1 MTSQSA
7 SLVAEGDVPHNLDVT
22 TRQRLIR
29 LRILLAAAV
38 ASTADT
44 TGPGRHVAVIF
55 MDGVC
60 ELALSLAAQEVG
72 VEVSPKQGMLDI
84 YAKVAEHLGKEWR
97 RQGAKAVRELH
108 LQRNTLQH
116 HGVLPDGENIS
127 VWATEIERFVFALVR
142 AAFSADL
149 ATVRGADGVADDQ
162 LRQDLLEA
170 ETAIDTGRFMDS
182 LEGSDRALGRMLSEF
197 RTLRGRSPFGG
208 FAHAGFHEFQ
218 VIDTELRTLQDFSD
232 LAHLTTEPS
241 ERLWLDAVL
250 EQARRTGEQS
260 SRADAQ
266 RAYSFVLGCAL
277 RFEAFKA
284 RYPELRWV
292 HPPQPSLDVD
302 YKRPK
307 LVEVV
312 AGQGA
317 VHGSSEMSLDFVLDQ
332 APPGWDGH
340 PGLHQALRELQGS
353 GLRLGMLPRLSRH
366 VLAVTVPVDTSADE
380 ILGWVEALLDKTH
393 ELFEE
398 RQRAARERANE
409 VQSTTAP
416 YSTLAQVDGLV
427 RDVTSSEGG
436 PGDILIALTLALP
449 DDVREFDVETIL
461 NEQVTPQEGQL
472 RRIMLSEGR
481 VTFSPEQ
488 LATDRVIEVL
498 ERSIDRAR
506 VLEAKRQADAQ
517 ADADRR
523 AELLQGL
530 RARIGQPP
538 Q

>member
-1 MTSQSA
+1 MTSQSVG
-7 SLVAEGDVPHNLDVT
+7 VAAERDMPHSLDVT

-29 LRILLAAAV
+29 LRMLLAAAV

-84 YAKVAEHLGKEWR
+84 YAKVAEQLGTRWR

-127 VWATEIERFVFALVR
+127 VWTTEIERFIFNLVQ

-149 ATVRGADGVADDQ
+149 ATVRGADGVADDE

-170 ETAIDTGRFMDS
+170 ETAIDTGQFTDS
-182 LEGSDRALGRMLSEF
+182 LKSSNRALDRMLSEF
-197 RTLRGRSPFGG
+197 RTLRGRSPFGS

-218 VIDTELRTLQDFSD
+218 VIDAELRTLQDFSD

-241 ERLWLDAVL
+241 EQLWLDAVL

-260 SRADAQ
+260 SRSDAQ

-292 HPPQPSLDVD
+292 APPQPSLDID
-302 YKRPK
+302 YGRPK
-307 LVEVV
+307 LVDVV
-312 AGQGA
+312 AGQGF
-317 VHGSSEMSLDFVLDQ
+317 VPRQSEMILDFILDQ
-332 APPGWDGH
+332 APPGWEGH
-340 PGLHQALRELQGS
+340 SSLHQALRELQGF
-353 GLRLGMLPRLSRH
+353 GLPQGMMPRLSEH
-366 VLAVTVPVDTSADE
+366 VLTLTVPDDASTDE
-380 ILGWVEALLDKTH
+380 ILDWVEALLDKTH

-398 RQRAARERANE
+398 RQHAARERVSD
-409 VQSTTAP
+409 VQSTAAP
-416 YSTLAQVDGLV
+416 YSTLTTDDGLV
-427 RDVTSSEGG
+427 RDVTSIEAGS
-436 PGDILIALTLALP
+436 GDILIALTLALP
-449 DDVREFDVETIL
+449 EGVREFDVEAVL
-461 NEQVTPQEGQL
+461 NEHVTPPEGQP
-472 RRIMLSEGR
+472 RRIVLRGGQM
-481 VTFSPEQ
+481 TFSPVQ
-488 LATDRVIEVL
+488 LATDRVIETL
-498 ERSIDRAR
+498 EHSIDRAQAIETER
-506 VLEAKRQADAQ
+506 QAKSQADAN
-517 ADADRR
+517 RR
-523 AELLQGL
+523 SELLQGL
-530 RARIGQPP
+530 RAKVVQPP
-538 Q
+538 P